1 MFSDLLAQHA
11 EQILSDCRS
20 KGLTVATAESCT
32 GGLIAALFTDIAG
45 SSDVFERGLITYSYR
60 SKTEILGVE
69 TSMLEQF
76 GAVSEQVVTVMATQA
91 LLRSKVDIA
100 VAVSGIAGPGGA
112 VPGKPVGTV
121 YIAVASKDSLAV
133 RRYQFDGDRR
143 QVRLQ
148 TVKSALDMIGER
160 LSQPFVSV
168 A

>member
-1 MFSDLLAQHA
+1 MFSEALTQRA
-11 EQILSDCRS
+11 EQVLSECRS
-20 KGLTVATAESCT
+20 KGLTVVTAESCT

-112 VPGKPVGTV
+112 VAGKPVGTV
-121 YIAVASKDSLAV
+121 YIAVATKDSLAV
-133 RRYQFDGDRR
+133 RRFQFDGNRSE
-143 QVRLQ
+143 VRLQ
-148 TVKSALDMIGER
+148 TVETALDMIEER